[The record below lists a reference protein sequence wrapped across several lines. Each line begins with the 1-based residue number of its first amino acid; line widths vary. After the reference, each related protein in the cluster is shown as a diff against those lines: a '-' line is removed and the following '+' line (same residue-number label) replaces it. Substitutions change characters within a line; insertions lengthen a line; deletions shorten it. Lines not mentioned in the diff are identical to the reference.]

1 MTINSLE
8 FMAFVAIVCLL
19 YFIVPKKVKWLVL
32 LLSSY
37 TFYFINSGK
46 LMIFMLLTTVSIYV
60 SALYM
65 GKIDDKAK
73 LECKNLD
80 REHKK
85 AIRQKANKKKK
96 LVIIIGLI
104 LNFGVLIFLKYGNFI
119 IDNLNGLGKIL
130 SINSEIPFMNLLLPL
145 GISYYTLQ
153 ATSYIIDVYRGK
165 YKPDKNFGRV
175 ALFVSFFPQIVEGP
189 IGRYDRLAN
198 QLYEP
203 HKFSY
208 NNMKYGLQLILWGF
222 FKKMVIADRA
232 ALYVD
237 QVFGNY
243 TEYSGII
250 IIGAIVL
257 YTLQIYAEFSG
268 CMDIVRGISQILGIN
283 LDKNFERPFF
293 SKSVQEFWRRW
304 NITLGTW
311 LKDYVFY
318 SVSFSKVS
326 AKITNF
332 SKKFLKGHIGKLVPA
347 AFALFFVWFANGL
360 WHGASWKYIMYGLYY
375 YAIMM
380 LGMLFE
386 PLGKWIIQKLK
397 INTEV
402 FSYKLWQ
409 ILRTTG
415 FVFIG
420 MLIFRSPDLHTLLE
434 MLRSAL
440 SFQKIGML
448 FDGSI
453 FSIGFQPSDCIILCI
468 GVLIML
474 VVSIF
479 QEKGY
484 KIREE
489 IAKQNL
495 VFRWVLYYGIIFSI
509 IIFGIY
515 GEGYNISNFIYG
527 QF

>member
-8 FMAFVAIVCLL
+8 FVVFVAIVCLL
-19 YFIVPKKVKWLVL
+19 YFLMPKKIKWIVL

-37 TFYFINSGK
+37 IFYFINSGK
-46 LMIFMLLTTVSIYV
+46 LMIFMLLTTVSVYL
-60 SALYM
+60 SALFM
-65 GKIDDKAK
+65 GKIDEKAK
-73 LECKNLD
+73 MATMGLE
-80 REHKK
+80 REQKK
-85 AIRQKANKKKK
+85 VIKQKANKKKK
-96 LVIIIGLI
+96 LVIILGLI
-104 LNFGVLIFLKYGNFI
+104 FNFGILMLLKYGNFI
-119 IDNLNGLGKIL
+119 IGNINDLGKIL
-130 SINSEIPFMNLLLPL
+130 SINSEIPFMNVLLPL

-165 YKPDKNFGRV
+165 YKADKNFGKV

-203 HKFSY
+203 HQFSY
-208 NNMKYGLQLILWGF
+208 NNMKYGLQLVLWGF

-250 IIGAIVL
+250 IGLAIVL
-257 YTLQIYAEFSG
+257 YTVQIYAEFSG
-268 CMDIVRGISQILGIN
+268 CMDIVRGVSQILGIN

-318 SVSFSKVS
+318 SVSFSKAS

-347 AFALFFVWFANGL
+347 AFALFFVWFGNGL
-360 WHGASWKYIMYGLYY
+360 WHGASWKYIIYGLYY

-386 PLGKWIIQKLK
+386 PLGKWIISKLK

-409 ILRTTG
+409 ILRTTA
-415 FVFIG
+415 FVLLG
-420 MLIFRSPDLHTLLE
+420 MLIFRAPDLHTTAD

-453 FSIGFQPSDCIILCI
+453 FNIGFTPSDCIILAI
-468 GVLIML
+468 GVLIMF
-474 VVSIF
+474 VVSLY

-495 VFRWVLYYGIIFSI
+495 VFRWVLYYGIIFAI

-515 GEGYNISNFIYG
+515 GEGYNVSNFIYG